1 MVGPNSRSQELIV
14 VSVKELENMS
24 QEEKVLQHLREYDT
38 ITPKESMLQLGI
50 QRLAPRVHRL
60 RKRGHKIAT
69 EQDGPHDY
77 ATYRLIEEAD

>member
-1 MVGPNSRSQELIV
+1 MVGPNFRSQELIF

-24 QEEKVLQHLREYDT
+24 QEEKVLRHLREYDT
-38 ITPKESMLQLGI
+38 ITPLQSWEQYGI
-50 QRLAPRVHRL
+50 QRLSARIRRL
-60 RKRGHKIAT
+60 RKRGHEIAT